1 MKKVEFFFD
10 QEEIL
15 AYGVAFCKKRCNVI
29 VEKLNR

>member
-1 MKKVEFFFD
+1 MKKVEFFD